1 MEGIEFDIDENQN
14 TKNTSRK
21 QKKQPFLF
29 RLLAKIG
36 IVDSTVA
43 NFVLIGVAAFF
54 FGIALFIYAGISE
67 NNSSPK
73 LSAQEI
79 AQGVKALAGMR
90 AIQNY

>member
-1 MEGIEFDIDENQN
+1 MEGIEFDIDESQN
-14 TKNTSRK
+14 TKNTSQH
-21 QKKQPFLF
+21 QKKQSFLF

-36 IVDSTVA
+36 VVDPTVA
-43 NFVLIGVAAFF
+43 NFIMIGAAAFF
-54 FGIALFIYAGISE
+54 FGIAIFIYAGISE

-79 AQGVKALAGMR
+79 AQGVKALTGMR